1 MFILSTVSK
10 GLEISLVNL
19 TSINEN
25 SELRVFK
32 NIKFLCEISN
42 DWPHDLLQRNVYK
55 TTESCW

>member
-1 MFILSTVSK
+1 MFIYSTVSK

-32 NIKFLCEISN
+32 KIKFLCEISN
-42 DWPHDLLQRNVYK
+42 DWPHDLLQTNVYK
-55 TTESCW
+55 TIESCS